1 MRLIVL
7 IAIPALAGAAEYC
20 SQADVEGAWG
30 IQLAGSM
37 SVSGGAAPAASVGRL
52 SFESGG
58 AISGYSSVNFNGYF
72 LGNPVTGDY
81 HLANDCALTWRLQ
94 DDSGAWQRFSGK
106 LSRSGKVD
114 FRQTEPATN
123 NSGVMKRVSSACGAA
138 GFRGPY
144 SLTMTGMST
153 PFTGGAPRPSGGIS
167 LADADGNGNLQLLN
181 PKGKTN
187 GSYTV
192 DSDCF
197 MQIELILPAAD
208 GSGGDTVRLRGVLVD
223 GGKEALA
230 IQTDPKQVSAAR
242 FTAR

>member
-1 MRLIVL
+1 MRLILL
-7 IAIPALAGAAEYC
+7 IAIPVFAGAAEYC

-30 IQLAGSM
+30 VQLAGSM
-37 SVSGGAAPAASVGRL
+37 TVSNGTAPAASVARL

-72 LGNPVTGDY
+72 LGNPVIGDY
-81 HLANDCALTWRLQ
+81 QLTDDCALTWRLQ
-94 DDSGAWQRFSGK
+94 DDSGGWQRFSGK

-114 FRQTEPATN
+114 FRQIDAAA
-123 NSGVMKRVSSACGAA
+123 NSAGVMKRLASACGAS
-138 GFRGPY
+138 GFRGGY
-144 SLTMTGMST
+144 SLTMTGVST
-153 PFTGGAPRPSGGIS
+153 PFAGGVPKPSGGVS

-181 PKGKTN
+181 PKGKTS

-197 MQIELILPAAD
+197 MQIELTLPAAD
-208 GSGGDTVRLRGVLVD
+208 GSDGNTVKLRGVLVD

-230 IQTDPKQVSAAR
+230 IQTDPKEVSAAK